1 MLFIR
6 VMKNSKINTK
16 IWVFFLLFCF
26 MFISFGCGTKVPVI
40 KFKVKSNLSVNDG
53 QPVYLLIRTI
63 NGPEFVTDDYQA
75 IADLFN
81 ASPFNNTVISSEFII
96 PGDTK
101 KFVVTKPDDKNL
113 GIYCMFT
120 KPDGQW
126 KILIQKPLE
135 KKYVIVLEN
144 NELKIK

>member
-1 MLFIR
+1 
-6 VMKNSKINTK
+6 MKIKKRSVKIL
-16 IWVFFLLFCF
+16 VFFLMLCF
-26 MFISFGCGTKVPVI
+26 VAISSGCGTKTPVI
-40 KFKVKSNLSVNDG
+40 KFKVKSNSSVNEG

-63 NGPEFVTDDYQA
+63 NGPEFVTDDYQT
-75 IADLFN
+75 IVDLFN
-81 ASPFNNTVISSEFII
+81 ASPFNDTVISNEFII

-113 GIYCMFT
+113 GVYCMFT

>member
-1 MLFIR
+1 
-6 VMKNSKINTK
+6 MKNRKIKTK
-16 IWVFFLLFCF
+16 IWVFFLSFGL
-26 MFISFGCGTKVPVI
+26 MFISSGCATNGPVI
-40 KFKVKSNLSVNDG
+40 KFKVTSNLSVNEG

-75 IADLFN
+75 IANLFN
-81 ASPFNNTVISSEFII
+81 ASPFNNTVISTEFII

-101 KFVVTKPDDKNL
+101 KFIITKPDDKSL
-113 GIYCMFT
+113 GVYCMFT

-126 KILIQKPLE
+126 KVLIQKPLE

-144 NELKIK
+144 NELQLK

>member
-1 MLFIR
+1 M
-6 VMKNSKINTK
+6 
-16 IWVFFLLFCF
+16 FFLSFAF
-26 MFISFGCGTKVPVI
+26 MLTSFGCGTKIPVI

-53 QPVYLLIRTI
+53 QPVYLLIRSI

-75 IADLFN
+75 IVDLFN

-101 KFVVTKPDDKNL
+101 KFVVKKPDDKSL

-126 KILIQKPLE
+126 KVLIQKPLG
-135 KKYVIVLEN
+135 KKYVIILEN
-144 NELKIK
+144 NELQIK

>member
-1 MLFIR
+1 
-6 VMKNSKINTK
+6 MKNTKQTIKIL
-16 IWVFFLLFCF
+16 VCVLLLGFVT
-26 MFISFGCGTKVPVI
+26 ISSGCGKKVPVI
-40 KFKVKSNLSVNDG
+40 KFKIKSDVSVNNG
-53 QPVYLLIRTI
+53 QPVYLIIRTI

-101 KFVVTKPDDKNL
+101 KFIVKKPDDKNL

-126 KILIQKPLE
+126 KVLIQKPLE
-135 KKYVIVLEN
+135 KKYVIYLEN
-144 NELKIK
+144 NELQIK